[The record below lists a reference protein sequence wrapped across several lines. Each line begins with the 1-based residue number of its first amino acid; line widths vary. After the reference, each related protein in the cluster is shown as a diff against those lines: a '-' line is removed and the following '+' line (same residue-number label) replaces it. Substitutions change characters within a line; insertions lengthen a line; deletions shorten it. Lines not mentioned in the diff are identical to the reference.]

1 MRPKSVERFELL
13 FLVSLGVGVVISALL
28 WEQLQMAGA
37 WFALIVEAVTAATL
51 LIVLGL
57 VFLVSRKG
65 SNIARWV
72 LVVFFVPE
80 AIMYIPTMAVML
92 AQNPVVAVLSSGQ
105 IALQVAAIYFVF
117 RPDAKPWFQKT
128 SA

>member
-13 FLVSLGVGVVISALL
+13 FLISLGLGLVNSALT
-28 WEQLQMAGA
+28 WDQTSQMAGVV
-37 WFALIVEAVTAATL
+37 FSLIVQVGVL
-51 LIVLGL
+51 LIILGL
-57 VFLVSRKG
+57 VLAVSRKG

-72 LVVFFVPE
+72 LVAMFLLG
-80 AIMYIPTMAVML
+80 AIMFIPTYAGMFAL
-92 AQNPVVAVLSSGQ
+92 NPIVVVISSVQ

-128 SA
+128 SE